1 MIPFPKNGLALAP
14 MRALTQPPF
23 WRILNRYGTPDAYFS
38 EFIRVHENFRVDPK
52 MIDTALESA
61 GNCPLWI
68 QLMGNDPK
76 ALEQNVRI
84 LETYPIAGI
93 DFNVGCPVPKI
104 FKKQAG
110 GGLLRDLPLLRD
122 LLLHLRSVCTKPL
135 SVKFRIGFNSAEH
148 FDEILAILNE
158 VQPALVTLHA
168 RTVTDLYRGKPRYE
182 YIKIACRQLSF
193 PLLANGNIETVQD
206 IQSILKNT
214 GCYGAMLGRA
224 AVRNPW
230 IFQQWNEYKN
240 HQPATYP
247 TFADVYYYLQDLFL
261 EFGWAGKDE
270 LSALGCLKRFT
281 NYIGPAIDENGAFL
295 HQIRTANSLKTF
307 WSICATFLQNNPLPY
322 YGQPFANLHAQP
334 NKEGVFR
341 N

>member
-23 WRILNRYGTPDAYFS
+23 WRILNRYGAPDAYFS
-38 EFIRVHENFRVDPK
+38 EFIRVHENYR
-52 MIDTALESA
+52 IDGKEIESALESA

-68 QLMGNDPK
+68 QLMGNDPQ

-84 LETYPIAGI
+84 LEGYPIAGI
-93 DFNVGCPVPKI
+93 DFNAGCPVPKI

-110 GGLLRDLPLLRD
+110 GGLLRDLPLLRE

-135 SVKFRIGFNSAEH
+135 SVKFRIGFDSTEH

-158 VQPALVTLHA
+158 VRPNLATLHA
-168 RTVTDLYRGKPRYE
+168 RTVIDLYRGKPRYE
-182 YIKIACRQLSF
+182 YIKIAAHRLTC
-193 PLLANGNIETVQD
+193 PLLANGNIETLQGIQTLLQD
-206 IQSILKNT
+206 S

-230 IFQQWNEYKN
+230 IFRQWNAYKA
-240 HQPATYP
+240 HQPVIYP
-247 TFADVYYYLQDLFL
+247 TFDDVYKYLQDLFL
-261 EFGWAGKDE
+261 EFGWDKKDE

-307 WSICATFLQNNPLPY
+307 WGVCDTFLKNNSLTY
-322 YGQPFANLHAQP
+322 YGRPFANLHAQP
-334 NKEGVFR
+334 NKEAEDR
-341 N
+341 